1 MPARRRSLHPVLG
14 NIPEMTEQPAPGR
27 WRALAVCLVAGF
39 MTLLDVSIVNVALP
53 SLQRDLDASAGAVS
67 WVVSGYALTFGIV
80 LVAAGRIGDD
90 HGRKKTMLAAL
101 AVFTLISAAAGFA
114 PNAPVLVVIRL
125 LQGAAA
131 GMLNPQVTGLI
142 QQVFRG
148 AERGKAFGLFGATVG
163 FATAIGPLLGGLLLE
178 IGTSATWRY
187 IFWVN
192 IPIGVIAIL
201 LGIRLLP
208 ADRVTGPRQ
217 RLDIVAA
224 ALLGGAVVCLML
236 PLVSAEQNPG
246 AAPWWLL
253 AVCAL
258 FFAAFVWWE
267 RWTLQ
272 RQGQPLLDFTLLKIR
287 SYTLGSALI
296 VLYFAGFTS
305 IFFVL
310 SIYFQM
316 GKGYT
321 PLQAGLALTSFA
333 LGSGAASVLSGRLV
347 PRFGRPLTLVGLLL
361 VIVGLGITDVVLRMS
376 PHLVGV
382 YTAAPLFV
390 AGVGSGV
397 VIAPNQTL
405 TLAEIPPAQGS
416 TAAGV
421 FQTGQ
426 RIGTAI
432 GIAAVGAIFFDRLAS
447 THGDYG
453 VAISTG
459 LIVTIGFVALAA
471 VIGVVDLVLRRRA
484 REAYRRSSTEPDMT
498 TRT

>member
-1 MPARRRSLHPVLG
+1 M
-14 NIPEMTEQPAPGR
+14 
-27 WRALAVCLVAGF
+27 AVCLVAGF

-53 SLQRDLDASAGAVS
+53 SLQRDLNASAGEVS

-90 HGRKKTMLAAL
+90 HGRKKTLLIAL
-101 AVFTLISAAAGFA
+101 AVFTLISAGAGLA
-114 PNAPVLVVIRL
+114 PTALVLVIIRL

-131 GMLNPQVTGLI
+131 GFLNPQVTGLI

-148 AERGKAFGLFGATVG
+148 AERGKAFGMFGATIG

-178 IGTSATWRY
+178 IGSSASWRY

-192 IPIGVIAIL
+192 IPIGIIAIL

-208 ADRVTGPRQ
+208 PDAVSHARQ
-217 RLDIVAA
+217 RLDVIAA
-224 ALLGGAVVCLML
+224 VLLGGAVVCLML

-253 AVCAL
+253 GPCVL
-258 FFAAFVWWE
+258 FSAGFIGWE
-267 RWTLQ
+267 RWTLRKQ
-272 RQGQPLLDFTLLKIR
+272 RQPLLNFDLLKIR

-310 SIYFQM
+310 SIFFQM
-316 GKGYT
+316 GQGYS
-321 PLQAGLALTSFA
+321 PLEAGLALTTFA
-333 LGSGAASVLSGRLV
+333 IGSGAASVVSGRLV
-347 PRFGRPLTLVGLLL
+347 PRFGRALTLVGLIL
-361 VIVGLGITDVVLRMS
+361 VIVGLAATDVVLRLS
-376 PHLVGV
+376 PAPVGV
-382 YTAAPLFV
+382 YTAGPLLV

-432 GIAAVGAIFFDRLAS
+432 GIAAVGAIFFERLAS
-447 THGDYG
+447 TKGNYG
-453 VAISTG
+453 LAISTG
-459 LIVTIGFVALAA
+459 LIVTIAFVVLATIIGF
-471 VIGVVDLVLRRRA
+471 VDLVLRRRA
-484 REAYRRSSTEPDMT
+484 EAASGRALSG
-498 TRT
+498 RT